1 MKDYQHQGDDSMQ
14 IFFAILVFIIGI
26 TVATISFKAK
36 KESVYYLM
44 LSIGTAIFFLGIF
57 IIFPK

>member
-1 MKDYQHQGDDSMQ
+1 MQ
-14 IFFAILVFIIGI
+14 VFFAILVFIIGI
-26 TVATISFKAK
+26 AIATVSFKAK
-36 KESVYYLM
+36 KESVYYLL